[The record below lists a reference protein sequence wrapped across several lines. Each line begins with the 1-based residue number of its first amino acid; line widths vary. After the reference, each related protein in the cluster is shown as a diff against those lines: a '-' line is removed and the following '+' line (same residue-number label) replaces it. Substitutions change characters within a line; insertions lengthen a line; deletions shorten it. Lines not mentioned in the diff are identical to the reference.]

1 MVKIVEHADYDASV
15 KELVTDTLAEL
26 EEVGCSMGS
35 TAFCIEDSTFYIKS
49 GDGEWKKIG

>member
-15 KELVTDTLAEL
+15 KELITDTFAEL
-26 EEVGCSMGS
+26 KDVGCSMGS
-35 TAFCIEDSTFYIKS
+35 TAFCIEDSTFYIKG